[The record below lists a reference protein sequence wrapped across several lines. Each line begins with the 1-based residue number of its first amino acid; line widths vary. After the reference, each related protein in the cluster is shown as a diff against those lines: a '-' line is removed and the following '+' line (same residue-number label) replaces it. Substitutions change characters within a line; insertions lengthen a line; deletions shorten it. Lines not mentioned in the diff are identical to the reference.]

1 MTLDE
6 IVRCHSDVVPDFT
19 TFTLRPKRR
28 DQINA
33 PNISEHDKHNF
44 GSVASHLEAAVNFRQ
59 KSRSN
64 VMKGVTVDVVLAD
77 ERTGKFNYAISCC
90 F

>member
-19 TFTLRPKRR
+19 TFTLRPKRP

-33 PNISEHDKHNF
+33 PNILEH
-44 GSVASHLEAAVNFRQ
+44 SVASHLEAAVNFRQ
-59 KSRSN
+59 KTRSN
-64 VMKGVTVDVVLAD
+64 VMKGVTVDVVLTD
-77 ERTGKFNYAISCC
+77 ERTGKEMLYCDIK
-90 F
+90 